1 MQKETPSS
9 GREPTRFNG
18 GLRSQGNGPN
28 NRCQDVMREW
38 CVCVCVCVRV
48 CACVCAVCLA
58 SETHHL
64 VGGVVGLELLVGGVL
79 DVDGV
84 VPDERGDGGVV
95 AHHRLGALLAVEL
108 QERLHARRT
117 RRTARTSDS
126 VPTPHIGHLSAVPTT
141 SVFILP

>member
-38 CVCVCVCVRV
+38 CVCVCVCV
-48 CACVCAVCLA
+48 CACVRAVRLA

-108 QERLHARRT
+108 QERLRARTT
-117 RRTARTSDS
+117 RRTSDS
-126 VPTPHIGHLSAVPTT
+126 VPTPYIGHLSAVPTT